1 MKKVVSF
8 SLWGNHPKY
17 TIGAIRNVELAKK
30 FYPDFECWFYIHQ
43 KTVPQSII
51 DELQKHETVK
61 IFFREGRIHNIKPLM
76 WRFEPIDDPEVEIM
90 ISRDAD
96 SRIYL
101 REKLAV
107 DEWLESGKLFHIMRD
122 HPYHSYQIQAGMF
135 GARKNPNIPSWIE
148 LINKVI
154 QPSHSY
160 YDQFFLRDIIY
171 PIIKPDSLVHT
182 CFVKFPNENVKQFPI
197 DYDDEYHFVG
207 EYVYENESRNHE
219 HIGVL
224 KSSVK
229 K

>member
-1 MKKVVSF
+1 MKKVISF
-8 SLWGNHPKY
+8 SLWGNQPKY

-30 FYPDFECWFYIHQ
+30 FYPDYECWFYIHEES
-43 KTVPQSII
+43 VPQPII
-51 DELQKHETVK
+51 KELQSHDNVK
-61 IFFREGRIHNIKPLM
+61 IIFRKGRIQRTKPLM

-122 HPYHSYQIQAGMF
+122 HPYHSYQVQAGMF

-148 LINKVI
+148 LINKYEHT
-154 QPSHSY
+154 SHNY

-171 PIIKPDSLVHT
+171 PIIKPDSLVHAQ
-182 CFVKFPNENVKQFPI
+182 FNIYSNENAKRFPI

-224 KSSVK
+224 KSSVRK
-229 K
+229 